1 MKNCRSQQCLS
12 LDGVTDA
19 KYSCTVSESS
29 SSLQASRSWAVAWRD
44 EGAGD
49 FGVLDRDGEAGA
61 AEVEAV
67 MVGDVAVMVEVIRL
81 GVAVVVDV
89 SLDVAVVMDD
99 VLLSPLL
106 FCL

>member
-1 MKNCRSQQCLS
+1 M
-12 LDGVTDA
+12 
-19 KYSCTVSESS
+19 
-29 SSLQASRSWAVAWRD
+29 AWRD

-61 AEVEAV
+61 AEVE
-67 MVGDVAVMVEVIRL
+67 AVMVEVIRL

>member
-1 MKNCRSQQCLS
+1 M
-12 LDGVTDA
+12 
-19 KYSCTVSESS
+19 
-29 SSLQASRSWAVAWRD
+29 AWRD

-89 SLDVAVVMDD
+89 SLDVAVVVLQVAVVMDD